1 MKQVALVTFVKRPLL
16 VESERRV
23 IEPLFRR
30 GVRVSICVWDDPA
43 VDWQAFDAVI
53 LRGTWDYH
61 HKSAAFRAWLARL
74 EAQSVRVF
82 NPAPIIAWN
91 MDKHYLRDLAGEGV
105 NIVPTLWLA
114 QGAVADLATLLDEQ
128 GWQHAVVK
136 PNISGGA
143 DNTWL
148 VGRAEAAA
156 HMERFQTNLAS
167 LPSGIMVQQFMPLVQ
182 SYGEWSFIFFNGIYS
197 HAVLK
202 RPAAESIYVQSHLGG
217 SFERREPPPSLIS
230 HATAIMRAAARC
242 TGARQPF
249 LYARVDALDT
259 FDELILMEL
268 EIFEPY
274 LFLEA
279 DAYAPE
285 RFADAIRDA
294 LE

>member
-1 MKQVALVTFVKRPLL
+1 MRHIALVTYAARPLL

-30 GVRVSICVWDDPA
+30 GVRVSICIWDDPN

-74 EAQSVRVF
+74 EAENVRLF
-82 NPAPIIAWN
+82 NAAPTIAWN
-91 MDKHYLRDLAGEGV
+91 MDKHYLRDLAGEGIK
-105 NIVPTLWLA
+105 IVPTVWLA
-114 QGAVADLATLLDEQ
+114 EGETADLAAILDEQ
-128 GWQHAVVK
+128 GWQQAVVK
-136 PNISGGA
+136 PNISGNA

-156 HMERFQTNLAS
+156 QAERFRTALR
-167 LPSGIMVQQFMPLVQ
+167 LPFGIMVQQFMPLVQ

-202 RPAAESIYVQSHLGG
+202 RPAAESIYVQTHLGG
-217 SFERREPPPSLIS
+217 TSERREPPPSLIS
-230 HATAIMRAAARC
+230 HASAIMRAAARC

-259 FDELILMEL
+259 FDELTLMEL
-268 EIFEPY
+268 EVFEPY

-279 DAYAPE
+279 DSYAPE
-285 RFADAIRDA
+285 RFADAITDA
-294 LE
+294 LGG